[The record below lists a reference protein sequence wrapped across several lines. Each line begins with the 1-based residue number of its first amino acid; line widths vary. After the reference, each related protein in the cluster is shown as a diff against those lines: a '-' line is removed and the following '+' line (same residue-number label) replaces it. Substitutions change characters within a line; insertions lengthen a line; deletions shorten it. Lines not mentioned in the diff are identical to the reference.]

1 MACARP
7 EIVQRL
13 LKRLVCSPLSKSLCY
28 ARMGAYARLY
38 LFSGSDIEYIH
49 LLERALQAL
58 QSHHLNCRLGSFS
71 TTTESNRPP
80 KRRRD
85 GTPLKSPAVL
95 EPAEPT
101 SCLAFLPS
109 GTSSSSTSPDGPLS
123 TQSLTAPSAPAASHN
138 PRPGSENPSKKARAG
153 SWKKAA
159 DALINDTPVAEKWKT
174 PWIIESAVSSSDCHS
189 PAKLILGTSPPNTIS
204 GVVET
209 GFQDEILVRAATF
222 ASNIANYG
230 NRADLYTKIHSF
242 HEIVLGS
249 ICVILLDCGKPQEDV
264 DSIMQIHISNAEPKH
279 LNRLRNGAKWANS
292 LVNALHWRGWG
303 NRAQEVLFHCKL
315 HKSNSRLNN
324 FLPIRG

>member
-1 MACARP
+1 
-7 EIVQRL
+7 
-13 LKRLVCSPLSKSLCY
+13 
-28 ARMGAYARLY
+28 MGAYARLY

-49 LLERALQAL
+49 LLEKALQVL
-58 QSHHLNCRLGSFS
+58 QTHHLNCRLGSFS
-71 TTTESNRPP
+71 TPTESNRPP

-85 GTPLKSPAVL
+85 GTAVKSPAVL
-95 EPAEPT
+95 ESAEPT
-101 SCLAFLPS
+101 SCLALLPS
-109 GTSSSSTSPDGPLS
+109 GTSLFSTPPDGALS
-123 TQSLTAPSAPAASHN
+123 TPSLTASSTPAASHN
-138 PRPGSENPSKKARAG
+138 PQPGSENPAKKARAE

-174 PWIIESAVSSSDCHS
+174 PWIIESGVSSSDCHF
-189 PAKLILGTSPPNTIS
+189 PAKLILGTSPPDVIS

-209 GFQDEILVRAATF
+209 GFRDEILVRAATF

-249 ICVILLDCGKPQEDV
+249 ICVVLLDCGKPQEDV

-279 LNRLRNGAKWANS
+279 LNRLRNGAKWANG

-303 NRAQEVLFHCKL
+303 KRAQELLFHCKL
-315 HKSNSRLNN
+315 HQAILDCTL